1 LVCSFASCNT
11 IEEQNIE
18 TDDDYTT
25 SCPIPEYYSDHF
37 DAYIDNF
44 SKWLNALLE
53 DNPTFG
59 DYAIRMLDKYS
70 VETKAQLKDRETVII
85 NNKEIPI
92 LSQRLERRFI
102 ELKNIVQGGTLQG
115 ISVMRVARIV
125 EKGTDIFA
133 ELYREFDICQY
144 ILGKKI
150 VAVTAMQNDNTLN
163 VIATAEDDIVC
174 TLEISAT
181 LAKGEIAKDKHE
193 IISQRGIACDIVV
206 DAQLKQDSI
215 YVFGA
220 ENKKFTDVDFELYG
234 LSIEDIAVVRSAFT
248 IAQKGTK
255 DKMIA
260 IDSNLKVLVEK
271 AKASVVTGE
280 RQVI

>member
-1 LVCSFASCNT
+1 MEILQEKLDF
-11 IEEQNIE
+11 
-18 TDDDYTT
+18 
-25 SCPIPEYYSDHF
+25 
-37 DAYIDNF
+37 
-44 SKWLNALLE
+44 L
-53 DNPTFG
+53 
-59 DYAIRMLDKYS
+59 LDKYS
-70 VETKAQLKDRETVII
+70 VETKVELKNGKVAVIDGVDT
-85 NNKEIPI
+85 PI
-92 LSQRLERRFI
+92 LSHRLERRFI

-133 ELYREFDICQY
+133 ELYRELDICQY
-144 ILGKKI
+144 ILGRKVVGI
-150 VAVTAMQNDNTLN
+150 TAMQNENTLN
-163 VIATAEDDIVC
+163 VIATAEDQIVC
-174 TLEISAT
+174 TVEISAT

-193 IISQRGIACDIVV
+193 IISQRGIACDVVV

-220 ENKKFTDVDFELYG
+220 ENRKFTDVDFELYG

-255 DKMIA
+255 DEMIA
-260 IDSNLKVLVEK
+260 MDATLKVLVDK
-271 AKASVVTGE
+271 AKGSVQTGE